1 MSSRLKTHQPRL
13 VHHDQ
18 FGRALR
24 LAKCLPPATVDQSL
38 RPISICFRSLREG
51 VANEKEWAILVSALS
66 LASALETHALRH
78 GTQGHIK
85 AGLQALEQ
93 VMRRAM
99 AKQHWMPVE
108 VHLQEID
115 DIRVAIELHEDQL
128 RQVDQAAYATASSHA
143 TTEVRGTAGVV
154 LDMKPAGEQLAI
166 DGIETIRAPDD
177 VFQYSKPDR
186 APYEDGYLG

>member
-1 MSSRLKTHQPRL
+1 MSSRRKAHQPRL

-18 FGRALR
+18 LGRALR
-24 LAKCLPPATVDQSL
+24 LTKCLPPATVDQAL

-51 VANEKEWAILVSALS
+51 VANEKEWAILVSALN

-99 AKQHWMPVE
+99 ARQFWMPVE

-115 DIRVAIELHEDQL
+115 DIRVAIEIHEDQL
-128 RQVDQAAYATASSHA
+128 RQIDQGAYATASSHA
-143 TTEVRGTAGVV
+143 TTEVRSKTGVV
-154 LDMKPAGEQLAI
+154 LDMQPAGEQLAI
-166 DGIETIRAPDD
+166 VG
-177 VFQYSKPDR
+177 V
-186 APYEDGYLG
+186 

>member
-1 MSSRLKTHQPRL
+1 MSSQRKTHQPRL
-13 VHHDQ
+13 IHHSQ
-18 FGRALR
+18 LGRALR
-24 LAKCLPPATVDQSL
+24 LARCLPPATVAQAL

-51 VANEKEWAILVSALS
+51 VANETEWAILVSALN

-78 GTQGHIK
+78 GTHGHIK

-99 AKQHWMPVE
+99 AKQFWIPVE
-108 VHLQEID
+108 IHLQEID

-128 RQVDQAAYATASSHA
+128 RQIDQGAYATACTYA
-143 TTEVRGTAGVV
+143 PTEVRNTAGVV

-166 DGIETIRAPDD
+166 AG
-177 VFQYSKPDR
+177 V
-186 APYEDGYLG
+186 